1 MIIADKVLAQRP
13 QVLLAI
19 VAPEKSNE
27 RTAKMS
33 SVIEHPPA
41 QDNSGEIEGH
51 DELNRWSGREL
62 ELWYEEDRELCVGI
76 VAANVC

>member
-13 QVLLAI
+13 QVLLAV

-51 DELNRWSGREL
+51 DGLNR
-62 ELWYEEDRELCVGI
+62 
-76 VAANVC
+76 